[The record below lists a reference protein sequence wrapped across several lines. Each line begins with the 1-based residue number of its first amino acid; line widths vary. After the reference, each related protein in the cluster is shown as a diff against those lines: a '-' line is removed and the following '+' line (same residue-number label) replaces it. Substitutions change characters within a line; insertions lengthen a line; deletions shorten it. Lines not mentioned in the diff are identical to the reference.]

1 MKTFITLF
9 FGFLVVVGYSQ
20 EKKYVTV
27 KKSVPLMGESFG
39 ITVVAVN
46 EELGYINIEEAAAEI
61 NRINKLISSWDSNSE
76 THKINENAGIKPVK
90 VKMEL
95 FALIERAIQISEITD
110 GAFDITF
117 ASKKN
122 VWQFNGKM
130 KYPPTKEEISTSIS
144 SVGYRNIILNK
155 EEQTVFLKKKGMRI
169 SFGAIGKG
177 YAVDKAK
184 ALLMSNQV
192 ISGVIN
198 ASGDITTWGTKVSGE
213 KWLLG
218 VADPV
223 SNYKILTWLPILES
237 SVSTTDVYEKYV
249 SFKGEKYG
257 HILDPRTGSPVRG
270 LKKATVFAKSAE
282 LCDALVT
289 AVLVLGL
296 DKGVSLINQLGGT
309 EAIFVDDNNRIHKT
323 NGLIL
328 DNAILK

>member
-1 MKTFITLF
+1 M
-9 FGFLVVVGYSQ
+9 GYSQ
-20 EKKYVTV
+20 GRKYVTV
-27 KKSVPLMGESFG
+27 KKNITLMGESFG
-39 ITVVAVN
+39 ITVVAIN

-61 NRINKLISSWDSNSE
+61 NRIDKLISSWDSDSE
-76 THKINENAGIKPVK
+76 TYKINASAGVKPVK

-117 ASKKN
+117 ASIEN
-122 VWQFNGKM
+122 VWKFNGKM
-130 KYPPTKEEISTSIS
+130 KYPPTKEEIKKAIVN
-144 SVGYRNIILNK
+144 VGYKNILLNK

-192 ISGVIN
+192 IAGVIN
-198 ASGDITTWGTKVSGE
+198 AAGDITTWGTKVSGE

-223 SNYKILTWLPILES
+223 SNYKILTWLPIQES

-249 SFKGEKYG
+249 SFKGKKYG
-257 HILDPRTGSPVRG
+257 HIIDPRTGAPVRG

-282 LCDALVT
+282 LCDALAT

-296 DKGVSLINQLGGT
+296 DNGMSLINQLGGT
-309 EAIFVDDNNRIHKT
+309 EAIFIDDKNKIHKT

-328 DNAILK
+328 DNVILK

>member
-1 MKTFITLF
+1 
-9 FGFLVVVGYSQ
+9 
-20 EKKYVTV
+20 
-27 KKSVPLMGESFG
+27 MGESFG

-46 EELGYINIEEAAAEI
+46 EELGYINIEEATAEI
-61 NRINKLISSWDSNSE
+61 NRINKLISSWDSDSE
-76 THKINENAGIKPVK
+76 TYKINVNAGVKPVK
-90 VKMEL
+90 VKTEL
-95 FALIERAIQISEITD
+95 FALIERAIQIAEITD

-117 ASKKN
+117 ASTEN
-122 VWQFNGKM
+122 VWKFNGEM
-130 KYPPTKEEISTSIS
+130 KYPPTKEENKSSIKN
-144 SVGYRNIILNK
+144 VGYKNILLDK
-155 EEQTVFLKKKGMRI
+155 EKQTVFLKKKGMRI

-192 ISGVIN
+192 IAGVIN

-218 VADPV
+218 VADPA

-237 SVSTTDVYEKYV
+237 SASTTDVYEKYV
-249 SFKGEKYG
+249 SFKGQKYG
-257 HILDPRTGSPVRG
+257 HIIDPRTGAPVRG

-282 LCDALVT
+282 LCDALAT

-309 EAIFVDDNNRIHKT
+309 EAIFIDDNNKIYKT

-328 DNAILK
+328 DNVILK